1 MVLWRN
7 SFTGRSQRKTFLD
20 RVGVNGYRRD
30 SRRFFPKSC
39 VESINV
45 YGVVVVVVVISQG
58 IRIGSGV
65 ERTKIKKGLPWIR
78 NV

>member
-7 SFTGRSQRKTFLD
+7 SFTGKFQRKTFLD

-45 YGVVVVVVVISQG
+45 YGGVVVVVISQW
-58 IRIGSGV
+58 IRVDSGV
-65 ERTKIKKGLPWIR
+65 ERIKIKKGLPWIR